1 MIQIEGP
8 STQQETEL
16 PEDHWNRLYTDEA
29 YFGEFADRPAL
40 QLAAETTAFPDAYL
54 KRQANIAYMASVYKT
69 TPEEMEGVYD
79 FKKEEIAR
87 AELRKASLSDEGLF
101 EHFKAKF
108 DNINQR
114 NSAGRTLLENVAR
127 RTVEDLYNDRQSDSK
142 KPLEDEMSAMSDV
155 LTPEDMVEIRK
166 RSDEITRSLRS
177 AAPEVIKDAQWLFQ
191 KMGVDTGI
199 LRDEA
204 RNIESTFNPAMV
216 VGGLSPAP
224 QAFGGI
230 TPPDPANV
238 QEAIDRFA
246 DLPDERRQAVY
257 NMASAFAT
265 LYKADKG
272 VMHQLVET
280 MGRMASG
287 TVKSTK
293 GVTAETSLRMEFD
306 RIESGQ
312 PVLLDSRTGAM
323 VAPVS
328 EGYTGMNFAVPT
340 PEQKQARIDDIRKQL
355 KRIKVEREL
364 RNLAETRIDPIQYAS
379 TFLPNWVEEGLYGA
393 ASSVSYSAMAAIP
406 IVGLPATALALYAQ
420 QYEEFMLE
428 DPEMDPQ
435 KAMLMAAIAA
445 PIRAFTERIQFLA
458 AFGKALPFTSG
469 LFKRFVKPQQNW
481 LTRTMIIGA
490 AGYTEQNVQ
499 ELIEGAI
506 TPVVQTVFAA
516 LDEDTKGFDWKEK
529 VAGLPREIGVNAVAT
544 MPLSLIGLGAIGY
557 NEVKFGERYL
567 YDKAIMERMGFS
579 AEAADRVASERDP
592 ETAQKV
598 FREEFAKRDPAAVNA
613 ATMKIVND
621 MVEAGNLES
630 AIAMPTIEKQG
641 EDYVVRKWNGE
652 EVARTTDGEAAGYE
666 LQQLLVSQEQANW
679 EALNMMVT
687 ALRKVKE
694 DRGIS
699 DQSIIELVD
708 EGTLDAAANMTPEQ
722 LKLRLDA
729 LEKEMGVSLQ
739 PDQIRTVGLNIGE
752 LRDGIFRDVSRIVR
766 SDDPDM
772 VNVVIEETIEGDLK
786 RAWNQNLFSKTQTV
800 EWVRQYEQASG
811 ENLLADNFD
820 ALNEAD
826 QTSNL
831 TEAMS
836 TLGVAYF
843 NGNIDR
849 ASIPQRLAQFFQRL
863 LVYLQH
869 IMARAVKL
877 QAGLE
882 SGQIDAR
889 LEQFFAESL
898 GIPIDTVIDS
908 QTRQA
913 QTEILDTETTA
924 AIRPDDTRLR
934 GININDSEQDFT
946 GQILRGEKTIETREA
961 PTLSPYIGRRVALV
975 STGKG
980 GTPSIVGYAV
990 VGEPKV
996 YNTVDEFRADYD
1008 QHRVEPNSTFD
1019 IKPDGIKYGYPLTEV
1034 QAVEPTPVNVP
1045 VGRIATILDN
1055 ATAAIRPVTQQQDAD
1070 YLAAV
1075 ERGDMETAQR
1085 MVTEAAQQSGFAD
1098 SNYRMMHSAPDRTST
1113 ALASVKSSNLVP
1125 DDYWTKP
1132 QWYQNT
1138 PEEFE
1143 AFFIV
1148 RGALDRAE
1156 KYTSEGKD
1164 GTSVAK
1170 IQVYRAVPK
1179 TVKEESIRNGDWVTP
1194 SRRYAEMEGKSIPDG
1209 YRIISQRAKL
1219 KNLWWDGNSIAEL
1232 GFDDGQNYAYKN
1244 TKNNRKLL
1252 DPVTRDEDGNIIPL
1266 SQRFNPRRSEITY
1279 AIRPTSEMLEQMAA
1293 PASETGV
1300 EIPDT
1305 VDKAALLE
1313 NLFNIAQGQSW
1324 QRGRDLKQAMQQ
1336 ALLDE
1341 FKKAGVTVPIPSKE
1355 VAESP
1360 EATTYLVRVGLRD
1373 ALLALRQNSNAIGW
1387 YDVKTRQ
1394 ALAVMALIH
1403 PEIERDE
1410 NARFAMT
1417 WAMAVTSNGLKV
1429 GKNFEL
1435 AEQVYSSF
1443 KANGVMPT
1451 DIGIGQAAGAINEG
1465 LGLFNTLRAE
1475 WGADNLRQFMQ
1486 TRFTVQEISGLSP
1499 DLTPS
1504 GEHAATMV
1512 RGSAI
1517 LGPKIGNGF
1526 FSNLYG
1532 YFDALTMDRWL
1543 VRTWGRWT
1551 GTLIVRDEAR
1561 IVSGR
1566 TTLRAA
1572 LQKTDVAKLAEGLRS
1587 LKKVTKTKGETELKP
1602 KDRERLIAAMEGL
1615 TESDDS
1621 VDELANAIQK
1631 ASMDKQFREVMNSVE
1646 GGSDLRKTG
1655 NNLAK
1660 EIDGQKEAPDGPHER
1675 NYIRHV
1681 FGQILAELK
1690 AMPEYAELTMADL
1703 QAVLWYAEKRLYE
1716 TAKEDEDTDSN
1727 VEGYED
1733 DEAPDYANAAAGVA
1747 RAKGVPERKIK
1758 KALNDELTATTRPES
1773 QSQAAGQGEQGKV
1786 GGFAP
1791 TEKKLFASAVGVR
1804 RIRLGRR
1811 TSEAQSYSY
1820 NRGSERDGKGA
1831 RVLKNLGVSYVSEWK
1846 AGPAFRRILKANSPD
1861 AVSKGQDVAPLF
1873 YELEQT
1879 PQNAAR
1885 FAELI
1890 TASKTG
1896 NRFGAAVYVYPAND
1910 YAQMQLF
1917 VTKDGLSGVAVKPD
1931 GDIVSVFST
1940 GGAGRAIMELAVAAG
1955 GTKLDAFD
1963 TILPDFYSAHGFVAV
1978 SRLKWDDSQ
1987 APDGW
1992 DKTVFGKF
2000 NNGEPDVVFMAHNPN
2015 GHAWYSEK
2023 DGKVFTD
2030 YGKAVKAQEKAVGE
2044 FQKQA
2049 QIVTAAVRPATG
2061 DTLRDR
2067 LAQMD
2072 GDPKF
2077 RRERVAAA
2085 LKKFKSIRD
2094 RFSQKRPDDPL
2105 SQIEAVAYLEALIS
2119 MLPPEARKN
2128 IGGAEKLAGYKT
2140 ARGRMNYL
2148 LKRIERTDKA
2158 LEAYLRG
2165 AYIEEIN
2172 ELVENLSDTTDK
2184 NRTNRSR
2191 IGPEAQR
2198 IVNYIASVIDLEQK
2212 DVANKITGIQAQM
2225 NDPEATPEM
2234 LAQLQEEW
2242 ALLDRYG
2249 ALASADQHSAESLA
2263 QSYESLRSVILRGRD
2278 QWKAQ
2283 EKLRLEEY
2291 ERIRN
2296 EAQTELNQNV
2306 PTGALPSQL
2315 QKSKE
2320 ESVTWWSKAQNYLE
2334 GHLAW
2339 YQHLRKIFGEGK
2351 LANQYETRVRRAT
2364 NAFEDA
2370 QIQAKNNFRLVM
2382 IQRMGIGDK
2391 INLKTMAALNDA
2403 LQKLNETRQSKAVI
2417 YEGKQVK
2424 VERIPMQ
2431 TAIAAIFENKGN
2443 ALGFDREE
2451 LFRLNA
2457 ELSAIPAGNIARR
2470 KFIELERVVANGV
2483 PREQRLSELEA
2494 IQDILMWSQDDVR
2507 VKMERQGYTQDYIDS
2522 LSQDFLSNNG
2532 QIMLDYLRSQY
2543 SQGYDRVN
2551 AVYRRIY
2558 GMDMPRVRNYAPT
2571 AYDTAQTD
2579 AVMGPD
2585 EMSPSL
2591 TGMNAG
2597 FVKQRVSHNAPILR
2611 MNALSVFQSHMVTQ
2625 NYWINFAELVR
2636 ELRGTIASTDVV
2648 RAIKARVGEADAERM
2663 KKWILAF
2670 DRNGLDSGKMLEVVS
2685 DMLNRQ
2691 MGLQAVMFMGYA
2703 LSTLFKQGSAGMA
2716 ISLDIGVDEYLRG
2729 LTKFFRGQLSASLPE
2744 IWNSPTIQRR
2754 IEAGYSPE
2762 ARAVNQSA
2770 GMSPSKLLALAER
2783 GMLNIAQLDAFL
2795 TTFGAAIAFD
2805 HHYNAALAQGL
2816 SKEAAKSIALDRM
2829 DASVRRT
2836 AQPASLTDR
2845 SLLEANRSPFVRLLY
2860 LFASEPR
2867 QKFAINYMIAREIA
2881 AGRDVKR
2888 NLKKFAAGWVAMGV
2902 ITEALT
2908 DIFQSIFR
2916 DDDEQEIVRWE
2927 DYARAAVMGHLNGL
2941 FLAGPALA
2949 MAGNAIFG
2957 SPVFNSSENPLV
2969 RIPTLVMRKDFKPW
2983 NWEDASDVVKGIQS
2997 YAQLT
3002 ATVTGSMAVASVAAM
3017 LNIAKDAAGLWDKM
3031 TKDEE

>member
-1 MIQIEGP
+1 MTPLEGP
-8 STQQETEL
+8 IRREEEEL
-16 PEDHWNRLYTDEA
+16 PDDHWNRLFTDQD
-29 YFGEFADRPAL
+29 YFTEFTDRPAL
-40 QLAAETTAFPDAYL
+40 RAAAETTAFPDSYL
-54 KRQANIAYMASVYKT
+54 KRQANIAYMSSVYKAD
-69 TPEEMEGVYD
+69 PEEFADVYD
-79 FKKEEIAR
+79 SKKEALAR
-87 AELRKASLSDEGLF
+87 AELGKASVSDETLF
-101 EHFKAKF
+101 EHFRSKF

-114 NSAGRTLLENVAR
+114 NAAGRTLLENVAR
-127 RTVEDLYNDRQSDSK
+127 RTVEDLFYNRQNDSK
-142 KPLEDEMSAMSDV
+142 KPLEEEMAQYADL
-155 LTPEDMVEIRK
+155 LTPDDALEIRK
-166 RSDEITRSLRS
+166 RSDEITQSMRS
-177 AAPEVIKDAQWLFQ
+177 AAPQVIEDARWLFERL
-191 KMGVDTGI
+191 GADTGI
-199 LRDEA
+199 IQKATEDVQSGG
-204 RNIESTFNPAMV
+204 IDPAMI
-216 VGGLSPAP
+216 VGGLSP
-224 QAFGGI
+224 
-230 TPPDPANV
+230 TPAMVSTPDFDPKRV
-238 QEAIDRFA
+238 EEAIDKFA
-246 DLPDERRQAVY
+246 EMPDDRRQAVY
-257 NMASAFAT
+257 NMAGSFAT
-265 LYKADKG
+265 LFKADKG
-272 VMHQLVET
+272 VFYQMAET
-280 MGRMASG
+280 MGRMATG
-287 TVKSTK
+287 TIKSTK
-293 GVTAETSLRMEFD
+293 GVTAETSLRIESQ
-306 RIESGQ
+306 RIENGE
-312 PVLLDSRTGAM
+312 PVLLDSTTGAM

-328 EGYTGMNFAVPT
+328 EGYTGMNLTVPT
-340 PEQKQARIDDIRKQL
+340 QEQKQQRIADIKKQL
-355 KRIKVEREL
+355 NRIKVEREL
-364 RNLAETRIDPIQYAS
+364 RNLAETKIDPITYTS
-379 TFLPNWVEEGLYGA
+379 TFLPNWAEEGLYGA

-406 IVGLPATALALYAQ
+406 YVGLPATALALYSQ

-428 DPEMDPQ
+428 DPNMDPQ
-435 KAMLMAAIAA
+435 KAMQMSAIAA

-469 LFKRFVKPQQNW
+469 LFKRLIKPEQKW
-481 LTRTMIIGA
+481 LTRTMIMGA
-490 AGYTEQNVQ
+490 AGYTEQNIQ
-499 ELIEGAI
+499 ELIENAV

-516 LDEDTKGFDWKEK
+516 LDEDIKDPDWKAK
-529 VAGLPREIGVNAVAT
+529 VQNLPREVAVNAVAT
-544 MPLSLIGLGAIGY
+544 LPLSLIGLGAIGY

-579 AEAADRVASERDP
+579 AEAADRVASQRDP
-592 ETAQKV
+592 EAAQEA
-598 FREEFAKRDPAAVNA
+598 FREEFANRDPAAVNA
-613 ATMKIVND
+613 ANSKLIED
-621 MVEAGNLES
+621 MVQAGQLDS
-630 AIAMPTIEKQG
+630 AIAMPSIEKQG

-694 DRGIS
+694 ERGIS
-699 DQSIIELVD
+699 DQSVIELVD

-786 RAWNQNLFSKTQTV
+786 RAWNQNLFSKAQTV

-877 QAGLE
+877 QAGLQ

-898 GIPIDTVIDS
+898 GISIDTVIDS

-924 AIRPDDTRLR
+924 AIRADDTRTR

-946 GQILRGEKTIETREA
+946 GQILRGEKTIETRDA

-1055 ATAAIRPVTQQQDAD
+1055 ATA
-1070 YLAAV
+1070 
-1075 ERGDMETAQR
+1075 
-1085 MVTEAAQQSGFAD
+1085 
-1098 SNYRMMHSAPDRTST
+1098 
-1113 ALASVKSSNLVP
+1113 
-1125 DDYWTKP
+1125 
-1132 QWYQNT
+1132 
-1138 PEEFE
+1138 
-1143 AFFIV
+1143 
-1148 RGALDRAE
+1148 
-1156 KYTSEGKD
+1156 
-1164 GTSVAK
+1164 
-1170 IQVYRAVPK
+1170 
-1179 TVKEESIRNGDWVTP
+1179 
-1194 SRRYAEMEGKSIPDG
+1194 
-1209 YRIISQRAKL
+1209 
-1219 KNLWWDGNSIAEL
+1219 
-1232 GFDDGQNYAYKN
+1232 
-1244 TKNNRKLL
+1244 
-1252 DPVTRDEDGNIIPL
+1252 
-1266 SQRFNPRRSEITY
+1266 

-1517 LGPKIGNGF
+1517 LGPKIGNEF

-1566 TTLRAA
+1566 TTLRDA
-1572 LQKTDVAKLAEGLRS
+1572 LAKTDVAKLAEGLRS

-1631 ASMDKQFREVMNSVE
+1631 ASMDKQFRDVMNSVE

-1747 RAKGVPERKIK
+1747 RAKGVSERKIK

-1773 QSQAAGQGEQGKV
+1773 QSQAAGKGEQGKV
-1786 GGFAP
+1786 GGFTP
-1791 TEKKLFASAVGVR
+1791 TQKKLFTSAVGVR

-1811 TSEAQSYSY
+1811 TSERISYSY
-1820 NRGSERDGKGA
+1820 NRETGRDGKSA
-1831 RVLKNLGVSYVSEWK
+1831 RVLKNLGVSYTAEWK
-1846 AGPAFRRILKANSPD
+1846 AGPAFRRILKATSPD

-1890 TASKTG
+1890 TASKTS
-1896 NRFGAAVYVYPAND
+1896 NKFGASVYVYPADD
-1910 YAQMQLF
+1910 YAKMQLF
-1917 VTKDGLSGVAVKPD
+1917 VTKDGLSGVGVKPD

-1940 GGAGRAIMELAVAAG
+1940 GGAGRAIIELAVAAG
-1955 GTKLDAFD
+1955 GTKLDAFE
-1963 TILPDFYSAHGFVAV
+1963 TILPKFYSAHGFVAV

-1992 DKTVFGKF
+1992 DKTLFREF
-2000 NNGEPDVVFMAHNPN
+2000 NNGEPDVVFMAHDST
-2015 GHAWYSEK
+2015 GHAWHSPK

-2470 KFIELERVVANGV
+2470 KFIELERVVSNGV

-2579 AVMGPD
+2579 TVMGPD

-2949 MAGNAIFG
+2949 MAGNAVFG